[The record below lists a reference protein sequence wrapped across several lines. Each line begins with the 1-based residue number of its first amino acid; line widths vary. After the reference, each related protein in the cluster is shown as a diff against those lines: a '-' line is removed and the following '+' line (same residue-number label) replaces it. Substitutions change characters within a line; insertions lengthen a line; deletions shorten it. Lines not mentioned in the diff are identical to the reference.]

1 MKLASLAFATVVAVA
16 LSAAVAEDQKAAP
29 QADKDGFFQ
38 LFNGKDLDGWK
49 AAENPDSFKV
59 QDGVL
64 VVNGPRAHLFYAGP
78 VNKADFKNFHLRAV
92 VQTFPNSNSGIY
104 FHTQFQEKN
113 WPDKGFECQVNNTYA
128 KDRKKTGGLY
138 SVKDVMDTAPAKD
151 GEWFTYEIIVTGKKV
166 VIKIND
172 MVTTEWEQPADWK
185 GPNEKMGG
193 RVLDHGTVAIQGHD
207 PGSKVMYKSIAI
219 KPLAD

>member
-1 MKLASLAFATVVAVA
+1 MKLASLAFATVVALA
-16 LSAAVAEDQKAAP
+16 LAAGYAEDKAAP

-113 WPDKGFECQVNNTYA
+113 WPDKGFECQVNNSYA

-151 GEWFTYEIIVTGKKV
+151 GEWFTYDIIVTGKKV

-172 MVTTEWEQPADWK
+172 VVTTEWEQPEGFK

-193 RVLDHGTVAIQGHD
+193 RVLGHGTIAIQGHD